1 MTGTGGKAI
10 IMAEPGPRNRLSPPL
25 MYVFRAAHARRD
37 ARVAIDNKPGSD
49 DRTVVRARQAQRTAI
64 TDKTLRAEVARDLE
78 MLMNCISLDSTLDLR
93 DFPAVRR
100 SVLNYGFPDIA
111 HRTIDELEVSDLD
124 TEIIDVLRR
133 YEPRL
138 DKGSLR
144 VSRDK
149 SVHPDELKI
158 RYIVQA
164 DLICEPLNIPLKFIA
179 DVEIVTGK
187 IKFDRI

>member
-1 MTGTGGKAI
+1 
-10 IMAEPGPRNRLSPPL
+10 MAEAGSRNRLSPPL
-25 MYVFRAAHARRD
+25 MYVFRAAHAARD
-37 ARVAIDNKPGSD
+37 ARVSPASRSATDERGATHS
-49 DRTVVRARQAQRTAI
+49 RQSQRIAI

-78 MLMNCISLDSTLDLR
+78 MLMNCISMDSTVDMA
-93 DFPAVRR
+93 DFPAVQE
-100 SVLNYGFPDIA
+100 SILNYGFPDIA
-111 HRTIDELEVSDLD
+111 HRTVDELEVSDLD
-124 TEIIDVLRR
+124 GEIEQVLGR

-138 DKGSLR
+138 AKGSLR
-144 VSRDK
+144 VTRDRTID
-149 SVHPDELKI
+149 PEELKI

>member
-1 MTGTGGKAI
+1 MARPSGRATTAAKASIPQLAWDAVRPAPVILVSGTETVLADRAI
-10 IMAEPGPRNRLSPPL
+10 
-25 MYVFRAAHARRD
+25 
-37 ARVAIDNKPGSD
+37 
-49 DRTVVRARQAQRTAI
+49 RQ
-64 TDKTLRAEVARDLE
+64 
-78 MLMNCISLDSTLDLR
+78 LR
-93 DFPAVRR
+93 DILKAEDP
-100 SVLNYGFPDIA
+100 S
-111 HRTIDELEVSDLD
+111 LEVSDLD

>member
-1 MTGTGGKAI
+1 
-10 IMAEPGPRNRLSPPL
+10 
-25 MYVFRAAHARRD
+25 MYVFRAAHAKRD
-37 ARVAIDNKPGSD
+37 ARVQIENNPGSD
-49 DRTVVRARQAQRTAI
+49 ERAVVRARQAQRVAI
-64 TDKTLRAEVARDLE
+64 TDKTLRGEVARDLE
-78 MLMNCISLDSTLDLR
+78 MLMNCIALDSTINLK

-100 SVLNYGFPDIA
+100 SILNYGFPDIA

-138 DKGSLR
+138 DEATLR

-164 DLICEPLNIPLKFIA
+164 DMLCEPLNIPLKFIA

>member
-1 MTGTGGKAI
+1 
-10 IMAEPGPRNRLSPPL
+10 MAEPGSRNRLSPPL
-25 MYVFRAAHARRD
+25 MYVFRAAHAARD
-37 ARVAIDNKPGSD
+37 ARISPEKVNPDERSS
-49 DRTVVRARQAQRTAI
+49 VRARQAQRAAI
-64 TDKTLRAEVARDLE
+64 TDKTLRQEVARDLE
-78 MLMNCISLDSTLDLR
+78 MLMNCISLDSTIDMT
-93 DFPAVRR
+93 DFPAVQK
-100 SVLNYGFPDIA
+100 SFLNYGFPDIA

-124 TEIIDVLRR
+124 AEIEDVLRR

-138 DKGSLR
+138 AEASLR
-144 VSRDK
+144 VSRDRTI
-149 SVHPDELKI
+149 SPDDLKI